1 MWWEGMG
8 DKESLELVLE
18 ARHEAAGNSSSDQ
31 AVEIQEA
38 LLSTGTSDGVS
49 IHRWRIKGA
58 SSRKIWDGL
67 WEAAKR

>member
-1 MWWEGMG
+1 MG
-8 DKESLELVLE
+8 DQKPLQLVLKV
-18 ARHEAAGNSSSDQ
+18 RHEAAGSSSSDQ

-58 SSRKIWDGL
+58 SSGKIWDGL